1 MDILIKNKKHSR
13 SLECF
18 CNFYAFKNFHMNLTY
33 PKKIVDSS
41 IKNEHLPGRP
51 NFRYKKVNIF
61 LGANATGKTT
71 FGKIL
76 MKIFNFIE
84 KKNFEIN
91 LCFGNCFFSC
101 WLYEALL
108 HGGCQSTTSNNF

>member
-1 MDILIKNKKHSR
+1 MKYEEINKRRQKMIVLDVR
-13 SLECF
+13 LD
-18 CNFYAFKNFHMNLTY
+18 NFYAFKNFHMNLTY
-33 PKKIVDSS
+33 PKKIVGSCIPD
-41 IKNEHLPGRP
+41 EHLSGRS

-84 KKNFEIN
+84 KKNFEIIIT
-91 LCFGNCFFSC
+91 LSKI
-101 WLYEALL
+101 L
-108 HGGCQSTTSNNF
+108 